1 MVITVTSKEY
11 AAGKMSEAKV
21 QKAVQAVLEDGYV
34 VIENAADQACLDVLR
49 ARMNEDTKELIANK
63 HWGGAGRVQGH
74 LQQGPPPFA
83 PYIFPDVVSNPFGI
97 QVSKAVLGDGVYNA
111 FYNGN
116 TNTPGS
122 GLQPVHRDLPQLWPQ
137 WDGVHPPTS
146 LVINVFPMDVNENNG
161 CTEIWPGS
169 HHIPGVITDEMV
181 EARSAE
187 VPSIRAVVPKGSVIV
202 RDLRLWHRGVPNT
215 SNEFRHMIAMI
226 HHIHWYGRRQKVLFE
241 TGCESAFVSED
252 LDHNAEFVDEPLDYL
267 YDRRATR
274 RVKA

>member
-1 MVITVTSKEY
+1 MQTPK
-11 AAGKMSEAKV
+11 
-21 QKAVQAVLEDGYV
+21 
-34 VIENAADQACLDVLR
+34 N
-49 ARMNEDTKELIANK
+49 
-63 HWGGAGRVQGH
+63 

-83 PYIFPDVVSNPFGI
+83 PYIFPDVVSNAFGI

-146 LVINVFPMDVNENNG
+146 LVINVFPMDVHEHNG

-169 HHIPGVITDEMV
+169 HLIPGVITDEMV
-181 EARSAE
+181 EARSAK
-187 VPSIRAVVPKGSVIV
+187 VPPIRAVAPKGSVIV

-215 SNEFRHMIAMI
+215 SDEFRHMIAMI
-226 HHIHWYGRRQKVLFE
+226 HHIHWYGRKQKVLFE

-252 LDHNAEFVDEPLDYL
+252 LDHNVEFVDEPLDYL

-274 RVKA
+274 RNKT